1 MMANGLIP
9 KPTLWAFS
17 FFANLQ
23 GECVLRNEHAVAVR
37 REDGGFEAVLWNL
50 CEENKKEP
58 LELSLTFP
66 LQGDAAALLEIVDEE
81 TCNPLA
87 CWHRMGEP
95 ADLNAEQ
102 LAFLRAAGQPARR
115 VLEPEKKNEG
125 AKVDLTLAP
134 NAVVRLR
141 LLPVE
146 KSSDPGYDYG
156 WYCKE

>member
-1 MMANGLIP
+1 MPQQDVVHMLRI
-9 KPTLWAFS
+9 
-17 FFANLQ
+17 LQ
-23 GECVLRNEHAVAVR
+23 AVPV
-37 REDGGFEAVLWNL
+37 
-50 CEENKKEP
+50 
-58 LELSLTFP
+58 
-66 LQGDAAALLEIVDEE
+66 
-81 TCNPLA
+81 
-87 CWHRMGEP
+87 
-95 ADLNAEQ
+95 
-102 LAFLRAAGQPARR
+102 LRAAGQPARR

>member
-1 MMANGLIP
+1 MMANGCIP

-23 GECVLRNEHAVAVR
+23 GDCVLRNEHAVAVR
-37 REDGGFEAVLWNL
+37 REDGGYEAVLWNL

-66 LQGDAAALLEIVDEE
+66 LQGDAAALLEVVDEE

-95 ADLNAEQ
+95 ADLTAEQ
-102 LAFLRAAGQPARR
+102 LAFLRAAAQPARR
-115 VLEPEKKNEG
+115 VLEPEKNSEG
-125 AKVDLTLAP
+125 AKVTLTLGP

-146 KSSDPGYDYG
+146 KSSDPGYEYD